1 MTDLVVRPWPVSELV
16 PDELAANEGLIDELA
31 ADEDLADEAL
41 ADQLAADED
50 LADEELTDEELT
62 ALALAADPDAPL
74 PDDAVPFGGP
84 AGKGIGLLPSW
95 YMSPVVR
102 SGRKR
107 RYRIAVGAVVVAF
120 VTIDLFGLC
129 ATYGPLVLA

>member
-1 MTDLVVRPWPVSELV
+1 MTDLVVRPWPVSEPV
-16 PDELAANEGLIDELA
+16 PDELAADEAPIDELAADEALIDELA
-31 ADEDLADEAL
+31 ADDDLAD
-41 ADQLAADED
+41 
-50 LADEELTDEELT
+50 ADEELTDEELT

-84 AGKGIGLLPSW
+84 TGKGIGLLPSW

>member
-1 MTDLVVRPWPVSELV
+1 MTDLVVRPDPLAD
-16 PDELAANEGLIDELA
+16 DELFDP
-31 ADEDLADEAL
+31 AL
-41 ADQLAADED
+41 ADQ
-50 LADEELTDEELT
+50 ELSDEELT

-74 PDDAVPFGGP
+74 PDDAVPFEGP
-84 AGKGIGLLPSW
+84 SGRGIGLLPSW

-102 SGRKR
+102 SGHKR

>member
-1 MTDLVVRPWPVSELV
+1 MTDLVVRPWPVSEPVLGRPATV
-16 PDELAANEGLIDELA
+16 ETVIDELAADEALIDELA
-31 ADEDLADEAL
+31 ADEE
-41 ADQLAADED
+41 LAAND